1 MTRQRGK
8 PQSKRQL
15 RVGEELRHALAAV
28 LARGDLRDPE
38 LRDLSITVTEV
49 RASPDL
55 RNATVY
61 VLPLGGAKTPA
72 DTEAMVGA
80 LRRAGPYLRGQIAR
94 EVVLRFTPALSF
106 EADTSFDRADRIDS
120 LLRAAT
126 SHETAPA
133 EDLPED
139 GDGT

>member
-1 MTRQRGK
+1 MTRHRGK
-8 PQSKRQL
+8 AQSKRQL
-15 RVGEELRHALAAV
+15 RVGEELRHALAGV
-28 LARGDLRDPE
+28 LARGELRDPE

-61 VLPLGGAKTPA
+61 VLPLGGTRTPE
-72 DTEAMVGA
+72 DTEATIRA

-94 EVVLRFTPALSF
+94 QVVLKFVPALSF

-120 LLRAAT
+120 LLRDA
-126 SHETAPA
+126 SRETTPG
-133 EDLPED
+133 EDLPEG